1 MELFFPLP
9 GLESKNFFYK
19 VFLIFIKEYKEI
31 FKPGNGF
38 IPTGNGICSPTSGSL
53 IKKHLLQD
61 VSRFFPRSIKCIFK
75 TGNGIIQTGNGIIS
89 PTSRPLIKT
98 LLLEDVSHFF
108 QGVKMDFQNRK

>member
-38 IPTGNGICSPTSGSL
+38 IPTGNGIFSPTSGSL

-61 VSRFFPRSIKCIFK
+61 VSRFFPRSIKCM
-75 TGNGIIQTGNGIIS
+75 
-89 PTSRPLIKT
+89 
-98 LLLEDVSHFF
+98 E
-108 QGVKMDFQNRK
+108 NRKWNYPNRK

>member
-38 IPTGNGICSPTSGSL
+38 IPTGNGIFSPTSGSL

-75 TGNGIIQTGNGIIS
+75 TGNGIIS